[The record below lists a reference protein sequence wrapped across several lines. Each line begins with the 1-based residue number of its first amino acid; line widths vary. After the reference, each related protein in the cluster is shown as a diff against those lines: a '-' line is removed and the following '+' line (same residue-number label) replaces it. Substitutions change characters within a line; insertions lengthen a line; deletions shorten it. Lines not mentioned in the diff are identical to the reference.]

1 MNPRLFKAPL
11 GNVYY
16 AIAFT
21 DKQKL
26 RFCKNTGISEKAVA
40 EFKGGACT
48 HILQH
53 EDGRVMCLIDYPIDE
68 VSIDNIALLLHE
80 CVHVYQEMRD
90 YMCEERPS
98 YEFEAYSIQE
108 IYLNCM
114 YEWKSLRKLC
124 A

>member
-1 MNPRLFKAPL
+1 
-11 GNVYY
+11 
-16 AIAFT
+16 
-21 DKQKL
+21 
-26 RFCKNTGISEKAVA
+26 
-40 EFKGGACT
+40 
-48 HILQH
+48 
-53 EDGRVMCLIDYPIDE
+53 MCLIDYPIDE